1 MKKNLNET
9 IQDKLDEAQ
18 LIEIFQ
24 EGLDEE

>member
-1 MKKNLNET
+1 MKKTLNDT
-9 IQDKLDEAQ
+9 IQDELDEAQ